1 MPEAPLPLLLVPG
14 YMLDETLWDALR
26 PALTAPAPGAAG
38 GPPRELV
45 QVPLGGGATIAEMAR
60 AALAASPAGR
70 FDLLGFSMGGYV
82 AREMARMAPERV
94 RSLILVATSS
104 RADTALQVSQ
114 RQTAATAKPLGPFRG
129 LGRTAIIHSLHPV
142 HANDTALIGRVRT
155 MGERLGREAFIEQSM
170 LVRDSDA
177 GQLAAI
183 QCPTL
188 VVAAA
193 QDQMRSAEEARE
205 LATGI
210 PGARLEVIE
219 DAGHMIP
226 LEQPER
232 LAQLVAD
239 WLAAQR

>member
-1 MPEAPLPLLLVPG
+1 MMLLLVPG

-26 PALTAPAPGAAG
+26 PALVQS
-38 GPPRELV
+38 ELV
-45 QVPLGGGATIAEMAR
+45 HVPLAGGATIAGMAR
-60 AALAASPAGR
+60 AALAASPAGS

-104 RADTALQVSQ
+104 RADTPLQISQ
-114 RQTAATAKPLGPFRG
+114 RQAAAKANPLGPFRG
-129 LGRTAIIHSLHPV
+129 LGRAAIIHSLHPA
-142 HANDTALIGRVRT
+142 HAADMALIDRVRT
-155 MGERLGREAFIEQSM
+155 MGERLGREAFIGQSM
-170 LVRDSDA
+170 IVRDSDA

-183 QCPTL
+183 QCPSL
-188 VVAAA
+188 VIAAA

-205 LATGI
+205 LAAGI
-210 PGARLEVIE
+210 PDAKLEVIE

-232 LAQLVAD
+232 LAQLVAA